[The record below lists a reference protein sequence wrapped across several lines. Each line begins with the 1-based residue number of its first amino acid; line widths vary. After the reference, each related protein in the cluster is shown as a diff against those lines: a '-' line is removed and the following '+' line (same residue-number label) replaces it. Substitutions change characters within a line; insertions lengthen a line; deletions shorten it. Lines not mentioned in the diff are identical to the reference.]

1 MNPNG
6 TPSSPASN
14 PPRARINWDEVA
26 AVAPQAVTLAVVAA
40 GAVITSAISYQHEY
54 ALARN
59 NGQIR
64 WVSLLVPFSLDG
76 MILVAG
82 VALLWAALNRV
93 TGWRQLWQP
102 RGVLAVG
109 IITTIAA
116 NLFSDYR
123 VPYLGPAVSASSGVA
138 LVLMSAVAFW
148 LVAEHRKKV
157 RGEPVQ
163 PAAGCSCPPPPVTV
177 AEALPL
183 ARARLRDAG
192 ELHGE
197 QVLADRFG
205 ISRDRVRK
213 LLSQQS
219 PEIRY
224 ADLNGSSAGGAS

>member
-1 MNPNG
+1 MENRTV
-6 TPSSPASN
+6 TPPPPASDR
-14 PPRARINWDEVA
+14 PRDRVDWDRVG
-26 AVAPQAVTLAVVAA
+26 AVAPQAVTLAIVGA

-93 TGWRQLWQP
+93 TGWSQLWQP

-123 VPYLGPAVSASSGVA
+123 VKWLGPAVSASSGVA

-157 RGEPVQ
+157 RGETTQ
-163 PAAGCSCPPPPVTV
+163 PAVNCSCPPPPLTV

-183 ARARLRDAG
+183 ARERLRDAG

-224 ADLNGSSAGGAS
+224 ADLNGSGS

>member
-1 MNPNG
+1 MNP
-6 TPSSPASN
+6 TDN
-14 PPRARINWDEVA
+14 PPATASAPGRARVDWDRWT
-26 AVAPQAVTLAVVAA
+26 AVAPQAVTLAIVGA

-82 VALLWAALNRV
+82 VALLWAALNQV
-93 TGWRQLWQP
+93 TGFRRLLQP
-102 RGVLAVG
+102 RGVLVVG
-109 IITTIAA
+109 ILTTIAA
-116 NLFSDYR
+116 NLFADYR
-123 VPYLGPAVSASSGVA
+123 VKWLGPAVSASSGVA

-157 RGEPVQ
+157 RGGEPQQAVN
-163 PAAGCSCPPPPVTV
+163 CSCPPPPLTV

-213 LLSQQS
+213 LLSSQS
-219 PEIRY
+219 PETP
-224 ADLNGSSAGGAS
+224 APSMNGSAP

>member
-1 MNPNG
+1 VENRTA
-6 TPSSPASN
+6 TPPAPASDH
-14 PPRARINWDEVA
+14 PRPRVDWDRVT
-26 AVAPQAVTLAVVAA
+26 AVAPQAVTLAIAGA

-102 RGVLAVG
+102 RGVLTVG
-109 IITTIAA
+109 ILTTIAA
-116 NLFSDYR
+116 NLFADYR
-123 VPYLGPAVSASSGVA
+123 VRWLGPAVSASSGVA
-138 LVLMSAVAFW
+138 LVLMSAVAYW

-157 RGEPVQ
+157 RGDDPQ
-163 PAAGCSCPPPPVTV
+163 PASGCSCPPPPVTV

-213 LLSQQS
+213 LLSPQS
-219 PEIRY
+219 P
-224 ADLNGSSAGGAS
+224 DPSMNGSGSS

>member
-6 TPSSPASN
+6 NPSPTASAPA
-14 PPRARINWDEVA
+14 RARTDWDRVT
-26 AVAPQAVTLAVVAA
+26 AVAPQAVTLAVVAV

-93 TGWRQLWQP
+93 AGWRQLLQP
-102 RGVLAVG
+102 RGVLAAG

-123 VPYLGPAVSASSGVA
+123 VRWLGPAVSASSGVA

-157 RGEPVQ
+157 RGDDPQ
-163 PAAGCSCPPPPVTV
+163 PAASCSCPPPPLTV

-192 ELHGE
+192 EPHGE
-197 QVLADRFG
+197 QVLADRFC

-213 LLSQQS
+213 LLSPQS
-219 PEIRY
+219 PQPS
-224 ADLNGSSAGGAS
+224 LSGSAP

>member
-1 MNPNG
+1 VENPTD
-6 TPSSPASN
+6 TPPPPASTRIDWD
-14 PPRARINWDEVA
+14 RAA
-26 AVAPQAVTLAVVAA
+26 AVAPQAVTLAIVGA

-102 RGVLAVG
+102 RGVLSVG

-123 VPYLGPAVSASSGVA
+123 VKWLGPAVSASSGVA

-157 RGEPVQ
+157 RGDDPQ
-163 PAAGCSCPPPPVTV
+163 PAADCSCPPPPLTV

-205 ISRDRVRK
+205 VSRDRVRK
-213 LLSQQS
+213 LLLPQS
-219 PEIRY
+219 PE
-224 ADLNGSSAGGAS
+224 LPEPSQNGSAS

>member
-1 MNPNG
+1 MNP
-6 TPSSPASN
+6 TDN
-14 PPRARINWDEVA
+14 PPATASAPGRARIDWDRVT
-26 AVAPQAVTLAVVAA
+26 AVAPQAVTLAIVGA

-93 TGWRQLWQP
+93 TGFRRLWQP
-102 RGVLAVG
+102 RGVLTVG
-109 IITTIAA
+109 ILTTIAA
-116 NLFSDYR
+116 NLFADYR
-123 VPYLGPAVSASSGVA
+123 VKWLGPAVSASSGVA

-148 LVAEHRKKV
+148 LVAEHRKKT
-157 RGEPVQ
+157 RGDEPQQAVN
-163 PAAGCSCPPPPVTV
+163 CSCPAPPLTV

-213 LLSQQS
+213 ELSSQS
-219 PEIRY
+219 PGTI
-224 ADLNGSSAGGAS
+224 AASVNGSTS